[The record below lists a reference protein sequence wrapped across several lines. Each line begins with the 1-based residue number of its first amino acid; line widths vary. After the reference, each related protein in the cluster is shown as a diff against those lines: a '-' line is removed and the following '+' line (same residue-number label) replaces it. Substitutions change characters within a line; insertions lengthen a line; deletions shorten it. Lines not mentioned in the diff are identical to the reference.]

1 MEIKQEMLKKR
12 FFKTKEECEVT
23 FRVTPQ
29 QAESVALVI
38 ESNGWKPIAMDQLKS
53 GPFKT
58 TLRLPIDR
66 RIQFRYLIDGDTWR
80 NDSAADAYTPNEY
93 GESNSVVE
101 TFRNGS

>member
-66 RIQFRYLIDGDTWR
+66 DTWR